1 MRDSI
6 RLRRLCE
13 RYFVACYF
21 GHVLKGIELEVMQ
34 DALPLVLACWSGGTP
49 PLSGLGARARA
60 FSLLGGHVGSSRGR
74 LKVTQSLL

>member
-6 RLRRLCE
+6 RLWRLCK

-21 GHVLKGIELEVMQ
+21 GHVFKGVELEVVQ
-34 DALPLVLACWSGGTP
+34 DALPLVLACWTGGAL
-49 PLSGLGARARA
+49 PLSGLGTRTRA
-60 FSLLGGHVGSSRGR
+60 FPLFGGRVGSSRGR